1 MKSMTIVGAVALAVM
16 GAAVSADDATEAQA
30 VANAK
35 LSMTEAIAI
44 AEKKGNGKA
53 IDVEVETSK
62 AGHAQYAVEVL
73 SSDGQKLTEYKLD
86 ANTGNVDHESNEPLE
101 SLVNRIKPQ
110 DIQKAQT
117 SLSTAIRTAERQS
130 GGKVIDAETEGSGN
144 TLRYELEVAKSDG
157 KSEEIKIDAATG
169 KVAMK

>member
-1 MKSMTIVGAVALAVM
+1 MKSMTLVGAIALALM
-16 GAAVSADDATEAQA
+16 GAAVSAHDTKEAQA
-30 VANAK
+30 VASAK

-44 AEKKGNGKA
+44 AEKKANGKA

-62 AGHAQYAVEVL
+62 AGQAQYAVEVL
-73 SSDGQKLTEYKLD
+73 SSDGKKLTEYKLD
-86 ANTGNVDHESNEPLE
+86 ANTGNVDNERNEPLE
-101 SLVNRIKPQ
+101 KFVNRVKPQ
-110 DIQKAQT
+110 DLQNAQT
-117 SLSTAIRTAERQS
+117 SLSAAIRTAERQS

-157 KSEEIKIDAATG
+157 KTEEIEIDGATG